1 MFPETCDEVTLISG
15 ASPRTITVSAS
26 AATFIVTAGTV
37 ALAPTSSSNSSISA
51 VAKPGSS
58 IRSR

>member
-1 MFPETCDEVTLISG
+1 M
-15 ASPRTITVSAS
+15 TVSAS
-26 AATFIVTAGTV
+26 AATRIVIGGTV
-37 ALAPTSSSNSSISA
+37 ALAPTSNSNSSTSA